1 MIELMEEYIYRP
13 VGMTRTSMVWKDRFQ
28 SDYANGYDEQGKSLG
43 PEKRIKGEAAG
54 SMQTT
59 LHDYAQFV
67 QAVLSG
73 KIPDGKVHAARVGRV
88 QGQYLP

>member
-1 MIELMEEYIYRP
+1 MEEYIYRP
-13 VGMTRTSMVWKDRFQ
+13 IGMTRTSMVWEDRFQ

-43 PEKRIKGEAAG
+43 PEKRTKGEAAG

-67 QAVLSG
+67 QAVLM
-73 KIPDGKVHAARVGRV
+73 ARFRMKKFTPLEWEGFKASTYPS
-88 QGQYLP
+88 QP